1 MSRACCEIFGAPAPG
16 ASAAAFSA
24 AEWLALAASPTF
36 AGMALLS
43 GILGSGAAD
52 MICSSSDMSP
62 MSGMAAMY
70 LLMGVFHAA
79 PWLRLVR
86 QRKAVA

>member
-1 MSRACCEIFGAPAPG
+1 MFGAPAPG
-16 ASAAAFSA
+16 ASAAAFGA

-43 GILGSGAAD
+43 GILGNGTAE

-79 PWLRLVR
+79 PWLRLIR
-86 QRKAVA
+86 QRKSVA